1 MRVRVQYAG
10 RGGRRCEWIDVGG
23 EEKKN
28 MPNSNYRDRDQR
40 DEPKAQPWDLIRI
53 VPVVKGN
60 KTEDEWVRCGV
71 LWQMKEREGFSW
83 TMYFAIPE
91 GARMAAMP
99 RQAKNGG
106 DR

>member
-23 EEKKN
+23 EKEN
-28 MPNSNYRDRDQR
+28 EMANSGYRGRDDR
-40 DEPKAQPWDLIRI
+40 DEPTVQPWDLIRI
-53 VPVVKGN
+53 VPVTKQSGKVV
-60 KTEDEWVRCGV
+60 EDEWIRCGV
-71 LWQMKEREGFSW
+71 LWQMKEREGFTW
-83 TMYFAIPE
+83 TQHFAIPE

-99 RQAKNGG
+99 RRGKN

>member
-23 EEKKN
+23 EKESKV
-28 MPNSNYRDRDQR
+28 PNNYRGRD
-40 DEPKAQPWDLIRI
+40 DEPKVQPWDLLRI
-53 VPVVKGN
+53 VQVQKQNG
-60 KTEDEWVRCGV
+60 KLDDEWIRCGV
-71 LWQMKEREGFSW
+71 LWQMKEREGFTW
-83 TMYFAIPE
+83 TQHFAIPE

-99 RQAKNGG
+99 RNSKNGG